1 MSVLVFDLDGTLV
14 SSMED
19 LAATLNAV
27 LTHAGYEAIEPES
40 VRNMVGQGAKVLL
53 QRGLAANGVAWTDE
67 QIAPLYQHFLNYY
80 ETHLAVH
87 TRPFPGVIEALEEF
101 KAEGWRLAVCTNKVE
116 WLAVPLL
123 EQLDLD
129 KYFDAV
135 VGGDTYAVSKPFA
148 EPVLGAIERSG
159 GTSAGSIMIGDSKTD
174 IDAARAAGIPV
185 IAVDFGYTPIP
196 VTELGPDKVVS
207 HFNELQAAIR
217 DVRVT
222 A

>member
-27 LTHAGYEAIEPES
+27 LIRAGYEAIEPDS

-53 QRGLAANGVAWTDE
+53 QRGLTANGVAWTEE
-67 QIAPLYQHFLNYY
+67 QIVPLYQHFLDHY
-80 ETHLAVH
+80 EAHLAVH
-87 TRPFPGVIEALEEF
+87 TRPFPGVIEALDHF

-116 WLAVPLL
+116 RLTVPLL

-129 KYFDAV
+129 KYFDAI
-135 VGGDTYAVSKPFA
+135 VGGDTFAVPKPRA

-159 GTSAGSIMIGDSKTD
+159 GTSAGSMMIGDSKTD

-196 VTELGPDKVVS
+196 VTELGPDRVIS
-207 HFNELQAAIR
+207 HFNELQAAID
-217 DVRVT
+217 DVR
-222 A
+222 AMA

>member
-27 LTHAGYEAIEPES
+27 LVHAGYQAIKPDS
-40 VRNMVGQGAKVLL
+40 VRTMVGQGAKVLL
-53 QRGLAANGVAWTDE
+53 QRGLSANGVTWTDE
-67 QIAPLYQHFLNYY
+67 QLVPLYQHFLDHY

-87 TRPFPGVIEALEEF
+87 TRPFPGVTEALEDF
-101 KAEGWRLAVCTNKVE
+101 KAQGWRLAVCTNKVE
-116 WLAVPLL
+116 RLTVPLL

-129 KYFDAV
+129 KYFDAI
-135 VGGDTYAVSKPFA
+135 VGGDTFAVPKPRA

-159 GTSAGSIMIGDSKTD
+159 GTPCGSIMIGDSKTD
-174 IDAARAAGIPV
+174 IDAARAAGVPV

-196 VTELGPDKVVS
+196 VTELGPDKVIS
-207 HFNELQAAIR
+207 HFNELSAAIR
-217 DVRVT
+217 DVRV
-222 A
+222 AA

>member
-19 LAATLNAV
+19 LTATLNAV
-27 LTHAGYEAIEPES
+27 LTQAGYEAIEPDS

-53 QRGLAANGVAWTDE
+53 QRGLTANGVAWTDE
-67 QIAPLYQHFLNYY
+67 QVAPLFQHFLDYY
-80 ETHLAVH
+80 EAHLVVH
-87 TRPFPGVIEALEEF
+87 TRPFPGVIEALEGF

-116 WLAVPLL
+116 RLTVPLL

-135 VGGDTYAVSKPFA
+135 VGGDTYAVSKPLA
-148 EPVLGAIERSG
+148 EPVLGAIERCG
-159 GTSAGSIMIGDSKTD
+159 GTPAGSIMIGDSKTD

-196 VTELGPDKVVS
+196 VTELGPDKVIS
-207 HFNELQAAIR
+207 HFNELKAAIR
-217 DVRVT
+217 DVRAT